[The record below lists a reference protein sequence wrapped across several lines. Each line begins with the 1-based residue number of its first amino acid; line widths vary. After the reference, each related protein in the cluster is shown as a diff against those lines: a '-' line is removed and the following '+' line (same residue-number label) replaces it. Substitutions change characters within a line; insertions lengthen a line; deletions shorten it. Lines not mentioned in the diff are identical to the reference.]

1 MTSKQQIHF
10 RRLVRPDQGSPHFL
24 AALQLIAHV
33 FTPIRKGLI
42 HFYLQNR
49 TESSGVMIEWIL
61 LRDLG
66 HLFQKM
72 TGAAPPPDTK
82 SDDGDDDDEPAPA
95 VDTSAFFK
103 ALDPCMN
110 KFKKPTPKDATQA
123 VQILL
128 ETIQACTLTLPVTGG
143 LWSSL
148 LDSAGM

>member
-49 TESSGVMIEWIL
+49 KESSLVVVEWIL

-66 HLFQKM
+66 HLFQTM
-72 TGAAPPPDTK
+72 IAAAPP
-82 SDDGDDDDEPAPA
+82 DDGDDEPAPA

-103 ALDPCMN
+103 ALDPCVN

-148 LDSAGM
+148 LDSAGT

>member
-1 MTSKQQIHF
+1 MAPKPQIHY

-49 TESSGVMIEWIL
+49 KESSLVMVEWIL

-66 HLFQKM
+66 HLFQTM
-72 TGAAPPPDTK
+72 IAAAPQ
-82 SDDGDDDDEPAPA
+82 DDGDDEPPA

-103 ALDPCMN
+103 ALDPCVK

-148 LDSAGM
+148 LDSAGT